1 MKDNYDFVIIGAGS
15 AGCVLANRLSANGE
29 NSVLILEAGHN
40 DKSMNIQI
48 PAQFPKLYKTKF
60 DYDYVTV
67 PQKTMKNREL
77 YLPRGKTLGG
87 CSSINAMI
95 YIRGS
100 RHDYNEWSALGNEGW
115 SYDEVLPYFKKGE
128 NQEII
133 NDEYHG
139 QGGPLNITNRTYTNP
154 LSDVFIEAS
163 QELGYKFN
171 SDFNG
176 AEQEGFGFYQVN
188 HKNGERCSAAK
199 AYLHSVSNRKNL
211 TIKVN
216 AQVERIVIDN
226 GCATGVIYHQKGK
239 ICEAV
244 VNKEIILSAG
254 AYNSPQILM
263 LSGIG
268 DGDELRRHGIPVKEH
283 LPGVGKNLQ
292 DHLTYFTI
300 LNSSYKGSLDS
311 AERFPIIVK
320 YLFQYLLSKKG
331 PLTSNIG
338 EAGGFIQSSPDQP
351 TVDTQ
356 FHFGPCYFVNHGFD
370 NPKQGNGYSIG
381 GLVLNPTSKG
391 VVKLSS
397 SDFRA
402 DPSIDHN
409 YLSTDDDV
417 RRSIIGYKIAEKL
430 ASSDAFR
437 PYRSDHLQPKQPLT
451 DDREIEDYI
460 RETALTV
467 YHPTST
473 CKMGTDNMAVVDP
486 QLRVH
491 GVKKL
496 RVVDASIMPN
506 VTRGNTNAPTIMI
519 AEKASDMI
527 LQQ

>member
-1 MKDNYDFVIIGAGS
+1 MKNSYDFVIIGAGS
-15 AGCVLANRLSANGE
+15 AGCVLANRLSANNQ
-29 NSVLILEAGHN
+29 NSVLILEAGRK
-40 DKSMNIQI
+40 DKALNIQI

-60 DYDYVTV
+60 DYDYATT
-67 PQKTMKNREL
+67 PQKNMKNREL
-77 YLPRGKTLGG
+77 YLPRGKALGG
-87 CSSINAMI
+87 SSSINAMI

-100 RHDYNEWSALGNEGW
+100 KHDYNEWNALGNEGW
-115 SYDEVLPYFKKGE
+115 SYDEVLPYFKKAE

-139 QGGPLNITNRTYTNP
+139 QGGPLNVTNRTYTNP
-154 LSDVFIEAS
+154 LSDVFVKAA

-176 AEQEGFGFYQVN
+176 AKQKGFGSYQVTN
-188 HKNGERCSAAK
+188 KDGERCSAARG
-199 AYLHSVSNRKNL
+199 YLHPVSNRKNL
-211 TIKVN
+211 TIEIN
-216 AQVERIVIDN
+216 AQVERIVIKDN
-226 GCATGVIYHQKGK
+226 CATGVIYHQKGK
-239 ICEAV
+239 VCEVV

-254 AYNSPQILM
+254 TYNSPQILM

-268 DGDELRRHGIPVKEH
+268 DGGELQRHKIPVKEH

-300 LNSSYKGSLDS
+300 FNSSYKGSLDA
-311 AERFPIIVK
+311 AEKFPIIVK
-320 YLFQYLLSKKG
+320 YLFHYLLSRKG
-331 PLTSNIG
+331 PFTSNVG

-370 NPKQGNGYSIG
+370 NPKRGNGYSIG

-391 VVKLSS
+391 SIKLSS
-397 SDFRA
+397 SDFRVG
-402 DPSIDHN
+402 PSIDHN
-409 YLSTDDDV
+409 YLSTDDDM
-417 RRSIIGYKIAEKL
+417 RRSIIGYKVTEKL
-430 ASSDAFR
+430 GLSDAFKA
-437 PYRSDHLQPKQPLT
+437 YRSSYFQPEQPLT
-451 DDREIEDYI
+451 DDKAIEDYI
-460 RETALTV
+460 RETAQTV

-473 CKMGTDNMAVVDP
+473 CKMGTDNMAVVDS

-491 GVKKL
+491 GIKKL
-496 RVVDASIMPN
+496 RVVDASVMPN

-527 LQQ
+527 LQ